1 MAESTSNDVSLVAES
16 TSNDVSSIRE
26 STSGDTDVKN
36 YQSSSG
42 NESGSV
48 LGAQIVPA
56 ETFGDSMDD
65 TEVDN
70 ILQSIDLYQISK
82 SSNVMH
88 APVFYFSGAVVI
100 HNHYYNN

>member
-1 MAESTSNDVSLVAES
+1 MAESTSNDVSLMA
-16 TSNDVSSIRE
+16 E
-26 STSGDTDVKN
+26 STSGDTNVKN
-36 YQSSSG
+36 YQTSSG
-42 NESGSV
+42 NESV

-65 TEVDN
+65 TEVNN
-70 ILQSIDLYQISK
+70 ILQSIDLHQISK

-88 APVFYFSGAVVI
+88 APVFNFSGAVVI